1 MNAFTKE
8 KAVVKLPKIIEQL
21 KSRLVEEAR
30 IQAAQG
36 GYSAVT
42 VRSVAAACGV
52 GVGTVYNYFSSKD
65 ELLAAFLLADWKDC
79 MSRICWAG
87 EDAADAEPVLC
98 CIYEELRGYLEK
110 HRMVFRDEAARKVFG
125 GVIGKY
131 HGLLRTQ
138 LAQPLRRF
146 CPDDFTAEFLA
157 ESLLTWTVEG
167 RDPAQLIAVIKKVL

>member
-1 MNAFTKE
+1 M
-8 KAVVKLPKIIEQL
+8 PRIIEHL
-21 KSRLVEEAR
+21 ESRLVEEAR
-30 IQAAQG
+30 LQVAQG

-42 VRSVAAACGV
+42 IRSVAAACGV

-79 MSRICWAG
+79 MRRISGVGKVEA
-87 EDAADAEPVLC
+87 EAEPVLR

-110 HRMVFRDEAARKVFG
+110 HRTVFQDEAAVKVFG
-125 GVIGKY
+125 GAIGKY
-131 HGLLRTQ
+131 HGLLRAQ

-167 RDPAQLIAVIKKVL
+167 KAFADLLAVIKKLL